1 MPTIFQG
8 MRWQM
13 RAVGLLVGLG
23 LLAGCGSSTARYP
36 VDRPKGATS
45 PLYEDPESV
54 FGEGGLSVGGGS
66 SGTGGDGGGG
76 YGIGVNS
83 FLWRASLDTVSFM
96 PLVSADPFGG
106 VIITDWYSP
115 SETPDERFKVKVYI
129 LGRGLR
135 ADGMRATVFRETNDA
150 DRLGWI
156 DAPVASTRRPTW
168 RTPSLR
174 ARASFASRQFGE

>member
-13 RAVGLLVGLG
+13 QAVGLLVGLG

-45 PLYEDPESV
+45 PIYEEPDTI
-54 FGEGGLSVGGGS
+54 FGEEGLSVGGSSSSGS
-66 SGTGGDGGGG
+66 SEGGG

-96 PLVSADPFGG
+96 PIVTADPFGG
-106 VIITDWYSP
+106 VILTDWYSP
-115 SETPDERFKVKVYI
+115 SETPGERFKVQVFI

-135 ADGMRATVFRETNDA
+135 ADGVRAQVFRETNDETGT
-150 DRLGWI
+150 GWVT
-156 DAPVASTRRPTW
+156 AQVASNTATDLEN
-168 RTPSLR
+168 TILMR
-174 ARASFASRQFGE
+174 ARQLRISQFGE

>member
-45 PLYEDPESV
+45 PVYEEPETI
-54 FGEGGLSVGGGS
+54 FGDEGLSIGGGS
-66 SGTGGDGGGG
+66 TDCGEGSTG

-83 FLWRASLDTVSFM
+83 FLWRASRDTVSFM
-96 PLVSADPFGG
+96 PIVTADPFGG
-106 VIITDWYSP
+106 VILTDWYSP
-115 SETPDERFKVKVYI
+115 SETPGERFKVQVFI

-135 ADGMRATVFRETNDA
+135 ADGVRAQVFRETNDETGS
-150 DRLGWI
+150 GWVT
-156 DAPVASTRRPTW
+156 AQVASNTATDLEN
-168 RTPSLR
+168 TILMR
-174 ARASFASRQFGE
+174 ARQLRISQFGE

>member
-8 MRWQM
+8 MRWQL

-45 PLYEDPESV
+45 PVYEEPDSI
-54 FGEGGLSVGGGS
+54 FGEGGLSIGGS
-66 SGTGGDGGGG
+66 SSSSTDTGGG

-96 PLVSADPFGG
+96 PIVTADPFGG
-106 VIITDWYSP
+106 VILTDWYSP
-115 SETPDERFKVKVYI
+115 TETPSERFKVQVFI

-135 ADGMRATVFRETNDA
+135 ADGVRAQVFRETIDESGA
-150 DRLGWI
+150 GWVT
-156 DAPVASTRRPTW
+156 AQVASNTATDLEN
-168 RTPSLR
+168 TILMR
-174 ARASFASRQFGE
+174 ARQLRISQFGE